1 MASQR
6 TTFGKLQRERA
17 KRAKA
22 AAKRE
27 RRHSRGNDT
36 DELEPEE
43 PVDLDAGPE
52 LSAPELLKLIE
63 ELHAR
68 FDAGRISFEDFEE
81 QKTDLFE
88 RLSKLPID

>member
-27 RRHSRGNDT
+27 KRQNRGSDT
-36 DELEPEE
+36 ELDEMPE
-43 PVDLDAGPE
+43 DLTETREE
-52 LSAPELLKLIE
+52 LSAPELLQRIE

-68 FDAGRISFEDFEE
+68 FDAGRIAFEDFEE
-81 QKTDLFE
+81 QKTELFE
-88 RLSKLPID
+88 RLAKLPMD